1 MFTPPTV
8 RSTFIVHERHRRKTS
23 STFIYFSF
31 PLFFPSL
38 LQATTLFLAL
48 ERLPSHSRGEKH
60 FKTLLRK
67 AKSRVKGPKVRRH
80 SSFRSSRNWTIG
92 GGGGGGSENRNFCH
106 RSQCRESRVCR
117 EVLIC
122 PDAGQET
129 GLFSGS
135 NNCPTKIQD
144 ILFDIAR
151 PRERETRENTFIFLA
166 AGGLKPFQRLQRER
180 LAEEARR

>member
-1 MFTPPTV
+1 M
-8 RSTFIVHERHRRKTS
+8 HERHRRKTS
-23 STFIYFSF
+23 STFIYFFF
-31 PLFFPSL
+31 PLFFPPL
-38 LQATTLFLAL
+38 LQATTLFSAL
-48 ERLPSHSRGEKH
+48 ETLPSHSRGEKH

-67 AKSRVKGPKVRRH
+67 ATSRVKGPKVRRH
-80 SSFRSSRNWTIG
+80 SSFRSSRNWTIR
-92 GGGGGGSENRNFCH
+92 GGGGSENCNFCH

-135 NNCPTKIQD
+135 NNRPTKIQD

-151 PRERETRENTFIFLA
+151 PRESERRVKTLSFFWLRED
-166 AGGLKPFQRLQRER
+166 
-180 LAEEARR
+180 